1 MYKLYN
7 LSKLIF
13 HNIINYTIISNYK
26 SIYYTVRGDFLADGE
41 EIPLLKQNILM
52 EEYA

>member
-26 SIYYTVRGDFLADGE
+26 SIYEEGGGGAAARGGGKAPYLSKIF
-41 EIPLLKQNILM
+41 
-52 EEYA
+52 